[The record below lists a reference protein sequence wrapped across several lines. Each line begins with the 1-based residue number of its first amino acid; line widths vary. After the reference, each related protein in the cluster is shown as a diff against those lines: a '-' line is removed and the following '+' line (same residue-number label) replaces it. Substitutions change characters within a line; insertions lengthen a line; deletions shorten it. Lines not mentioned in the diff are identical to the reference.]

1 MNTAAAS
8 VVPEPLAAIAGG
20 IARLAALDLD
30 GVPAAGLG
38 DGLAAMRRDIDALE
52 AQCCRWLL
60 RFDRTRG
67 FEMEGSNSAVSWLR
81 GVCRLS
87 GGAAAERVQVARQL
101 AQLPDT
107 QASFDAGEIGYQHA
121 AVIARSAAE
130 LGVAAMGAAE
140 PALLSA
146 AGRLDPG
153 QLRMLSREMRYRLD
167 PDGALADDNAIFERR
182 RLTISQLG
190 DGAFLLEGLLDAE
203 GGAVVRTALSALDG
217 PPAPDDQRRPE
228 QRRADAL
235 VELASRQLR
244 SGDLPSVH
252 GHRPHLVVTVTA
264 GTTAGSRPAAQRAT
278 AGHATAGQVAGP
290 VATDTLTLP
299 GAGPVATEH
308 AVATHH
314 GPLSSDTATLHGAG
328 PISIAAMR
336 RLACDAS
343 VTTVTVDGGGRPLD
357 VGRSTRSIP
366 AAVRTALVHRDR
378 GCRYPGCD
386 RPPEWTDA
394 HHLRHWADGGVTA
407 IDNLAL
413 LCRRHHRLMHERG
426 ETAIWADDG
435 ALLVARGP

>member
-1 MNTAAAS
+1 MDR
-8 VVPEPLAAIAGG
+8 VP
-20 IARLAALDLD
+20 
-30 GVPAAGLG
+30 PAALG
-38 DGLAAMRRDIDALE
+38 DGLVAMRAGIDALE
-52 AQCCRWLL
+52 AQFSRWLVP
-60 RFDRTRG
+60 FDRARG
-67 FEMEGSNSAVSWLR
+67 FETEGSNSAASWLR

-87 GGAAAERVQVARQL
+87 GGAAAERVQVAREL

-107 QASFDAGEIGYQHA
+107 RASFDSGEIGYQHA

-130 LGVAAMGAAE
+130 LGAAAMDAAE

-167 PDGALADDNAIFERR
+167 PEGALADDNAIFERR
-182 RLTISQLG
+182 RLTISQLAN
-190 DGAFLLEGLLDAE
+190 GAFLLEGMLDAE
-203 GGAVVRTALSALDG
+203 GGAAVRTALDALDG
-217 PPAPDDQRRPE
+217 PPTADDRRRPE

-235 VELASRQLR
+235 VELSSRQLR

-252 GHRPHLVVTVTA
+252 GHRPHLVVTVA
-264 GTTAGSRPAAQRAT
+264 AETTPGSRPAAQRAA
-278 AGHATAGQVAGP
+278 AGHATAGHDAGP
-290 VATDTLTLP
+290 VARDTLTLP

-308 AVATHH
+308 AEAAHH
-314 GPLSSDTATLHGAG
+314 GPLTPDTATLHGAG
-328 PISIAAMR
+328 PISLAAMR

-357 VGRSTRSIP
+357 VGRSTRTIP

-394 HHLRHWADGGVTA
+394 HHLRHWADGGETA
-407 IDNLAL
+407 IGNLVL

-426 ETAIWADDG
+426 ETAMWADDG

>member
-1 MNTAAAS
+1 MNTTAAR
-8 VVPEPLAAIAGG
+8 VLPEPLSAIADG
-20 IARLAALDLD
+20 IARLAAFDVD
-30 GVPAAGLG
+30 RIPPAALG
-38 DGLAAMRRDIDALE
+38 DGLVAMRAGIDALE
-52 AQCCRWLL
+52 AQFSRWLVP
-60 RFDRTRG
+60 FDRTRG
-67 FEMEGSNSAVSWLR
+67 FETEGSNTAASWLR

-87 GGAAAERVQVARQL
+87 GGAAAERVQVAREL

-107 QASFDAGEIGYQHA
+107 RASFDSGEIGYQHA

-130 LGVAAMGAAE
+130 LGAAAMGAAE

-153 QLRMLSREMRYRLD
+153 CRAALD
-167 PDGALADDNAIFERR
+167 
-182 RLTISQLG
+182 
-190 DGAFLLEGLLDAE
+190 
-203 GGAVVRTALSALDG
+203 ALDG
-217 PPAPDDQRRPE
+217 PPTADDRRRPE

-235 VELASRQLR
+235 VELSSRQLR

-264 GTTAGSRPAAQRAT
+264 ETPPAAERGDAGRGARPVAT
-278 AGHATAGQVAGP
+278 QDADAGHVAGP
-290 VATDTLTLP
+290 VATD
-299 GAGPVATEH
+299 
-308 AVATHH
+308 AV
-314 GPLSSDTATLHGAG
+314 TLHGAG
-328 PISIAAMR
+328 PIASEHADATHNGPGSAGAAMLQGAGPISLAAMR

-343 VTTVTVDGGGRPLD
+343 VTTVTVDGAGRPLD

-394 HHLRHWADGGVTA
+394 HHLRHWADGGKTA
-407 IDNLAL
+407 IGNLVL

-426 ETAIWADDG
+426 ETATWADDG
-435 ALLVARGP
+435 SLAVGRGP